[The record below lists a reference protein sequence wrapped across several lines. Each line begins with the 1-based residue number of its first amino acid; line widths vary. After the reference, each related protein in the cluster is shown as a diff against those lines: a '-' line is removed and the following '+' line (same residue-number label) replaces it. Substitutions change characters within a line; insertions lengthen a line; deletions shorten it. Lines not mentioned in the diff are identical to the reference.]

1 MEITMTLFTHCGAC
15 FTKAA
20 GHTLFSLW
28 LVPNGISILMLK
40 TIAFILIRLNQLI
53 TQTSIFLKR
62 IYFQVDVVK

>member
-1 MEITMTLFTHCGAC
+1 MTLFTHCGAC

-40 TIAFILIRLNQLI
+40 TIAFILIRLNQSLKHPFFKKN
-53 TQTSIFLKR
+53 IFSS
-62 IYFQVDVVK
+62 